1 MQYQG
6 MPDLTGQ
13 GLKNVHLINE
23 TSLFSK
29 TTLGVSNEWSDSAP
43 WWTVTEAFMAEHQVN

>member
-43 WWTVTEAFMAEHQVN
+43 WWTVTEAFMAEHQIN